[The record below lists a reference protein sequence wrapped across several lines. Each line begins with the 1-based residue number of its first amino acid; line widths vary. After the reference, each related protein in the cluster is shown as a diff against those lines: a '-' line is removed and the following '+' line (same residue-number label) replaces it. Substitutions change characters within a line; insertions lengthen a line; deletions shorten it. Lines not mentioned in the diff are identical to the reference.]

1 MRRTTPL
8 GRVPIAIVAKLV
20 VGMPASGRRPRSRM
34 ARCYSPQQ
42 YAFATTRRSS
52 LLNGRA
58 VVSLDLMD
66 PQSPLAPRPRSAAR
80 IGFFDGV
87 TALFGG
93 LGFIV
98 TTPRMWGWALIP
110 TVVASGLFV
119 GLGGLGVWGGASLAE
134 RVVGESVTA
143 WASAGLW
150 TLRVVFGLVGLIVA
164 FLLSISFAQPLSG
177 FALDAIARRQ
187 EMSLSGR
194 QWPDQPVFASTVRA
208 LSVTLTALAISLPL
222 LVILATITF
231 FFPPASVI
239 TIPLKF
245 LVTGL
250 AVAYDFLDY
259 PLGLRGVGVRV
270 RLRFIA
276 DHFGAVL
283 GFGASAALLLLIPGL
298 GLILLPFG
306 VAGATRLVVSSDQAC
321 QA

>member
-1 MRRTTPL
+1 
-8 GRVPIAIVAKLV
+8 
-20 VGMPASGRRPRSRM
+20 
-34 ARCYSPQQ
+34 
-42 YAFATTRRSS
+42 
-52 LLNGRA
+52 
-58 VVSLDLMD
+58 MD

-194 QWPDQPVFASTVRA
+194 QWPDQPFFASTVRA

-259 PLGLRGVGVRV
+259 PLGLRGAGVRV